1 MVVFQY
7 LLKKGFALNRHSAY
21 VSKFIAILILYTT
34 NTLFIH
40 IQTAN
45 CTSICQQLQNVSVEQ
60 AWLARLDLE
69 RSQFVFHMDG
79 WMDDG
84 HPSVSHKSTQ
94 HLVCWRERN

>member
-45 CTSICQQLQNVSVEQ
+45 VPASVSNFKTSLLNKPG
-60 AWLARLDLE
+60 WLA
-69 RSQFVFHMDG
+69 
-79 WMDDG
+79 
-84 HPSVSHKSTQ
+84 
-94 HLVCWRERN
+94 